1 MKKNTA
7 GLKMIKRTNNK
18 KLTVMVKNIL
28 YICLLAWAFCSCEQ
42 KDSFP
47 YTEKAG
53 LYFFVPDKQSE
64 NPDALKREIDFA
76 LKVQGRHPRFGY
88 EIVYGDSLKS
98 DTLRL
103 PISLLGATS
112 DQPREYN
119 LKAVAIED
127 DNQLPVT
134 DIIFA
139 NPYIL
144 EANAVADTAV
154 IVIPRPLARGE
165 YAVAITFDTSADFE
179 GSIYQQDNYQLF
191 ISDRYPK
198 PSNWEDHIYGEYSE
212 EKYAFWVTV
221 LGTTYNWRYQL
232 FDDNYMPLDIIGTLI
247 TALEEYNAA
256 HPDNP
261 KDFTFPGMN

>member
-1 MKKNTA
+1 
-7 GLKMIKRTNNK
+7 
-18 KLTVMVKNIL
+18 MVKNIL

-76 LKVQGRHPRFGY
+76 FRKTGNYHPQWSCPT
-88 EIVYGDSLKS
+88 VYGDSLRT
-98 DTLRL
+98 DTLRI

-119 LKAVAIED
+119 LKAVAIEE

-198 PSNWEDHIYGEYSE
+198 PSGWNDNIYGEYSE

-221 LGTTYNWRYQL
+221 LGITYDYVYWMYGTGLN
-232 FDDNYMPLDIIGTLI
+232 TLI
-247 TALEEYNAA
+247 PAFGSIQCR
-256 HPDNP
+256 PSRDNP
-261 KDFTFPGMN
+261 KEFHRFPE

>member
-1 MKKNTA
+1 M
-7 GLKMIKRTNNK
+7 NNK

-28 YICLLAWAFCSCEQ
+28 GICLLAWAFCSCEQ

-76 LKVQGRHPRFGY
+76 LRIQGTDYTGNL
-88 EIVYGDSLKS
+88 IAYGDSLKS

-119 LKAVAIED
+119 LKAVAIEE

-179 GSIYQQDNYQLF
+179 ESIYQQDNYQLF

-198 PSNWEDHIYGEYSE
+198 PSGWNDNIYGEYSE

-221 LGTTYNWRYQL
+221 FRRIYTNQVIFDENWTQM
-232 FDDNYMPLDIIGTLI
+232 NVATLI
-247 TALEEYNAA
+247 AALEAYNAA

>member
-1 MKKNTA
+1 
-7 GLKMIKRTNNK
+7 
-18 KLTVMVKNIL
+18 MVKNIL

-53 LYFFVPDKQSE
+53 LYFYVPDLKDGESE
-64 NPDALKREIDFA
+64 NPDALKMNIDFNFRKIGFNYNWYA
-76 LKVQGRHPRFGY
+76 P
-88 EIVYGDSLKS
+88 IVCGDSLKA

-103 PISLLGATS
+103 PISLLGAAS

-119 LKAVAIED
+119 LKAIAIED

-134 DIIFA
+134 DIIFS

-144 EANAVADTAV
+144 EANALADTAV
-154 IVIPRPLARGE
+154 IIIPRPLSRGE

-179 GSIYQQDNYQLF
+179 GSIYQQNNYNLF
-191 ISDRYPK
+191 ISDRYPE
-198 PSNWEDHIYGEYSE
+198 PNGWDENTYGEYSE

-221 LGTTYNWRYQL
+221 LGITYEYRWYMY
-232 FDDNYMPLDIIGTLI
+232 DNGLNTLI
-247 TALEEYNAA
+247 TALEAYNAA